1 MTKLKRKSRK
11 QIIVSNKQKKLNEKW
26 QLIDLWLPQKYA
38 KEVNKLLPLEH
49 QCPEHDLSYIRH
61 VRTKKINNDM
71 IINALY
77 LVANVRRIQI
87 QKMEV

>member
-1 MTKLKRKSRK
+1 MAKLKRKSRK

-26 QLIDLWLPQKYA
+26 ELIDLWLPQKYA
-38 KEVNKLLPLEH
+38 KEVNKLLPSEH
-49 QCPEHDLSYIRH
+49 QFPESDLSYIRH

-71 IINALY
+71 IINALF

>member
-1 MTKLKRKSRK
+1 MAKLKRKSRK

-26 QLIDLWLPQKYA
+26 ELIDLWLPQKYA
-38 KEVNKLLPLEH
+38 KEVNKLLPSEH
-49 QCPEHDLSYIRH
+49 KFSEDDLSYIRH

-71 IINALY
+71 IINALF

>member
-1 MTKLKRKSRK
+1 MAKLKRKSRK

-26 QLIDLWLPQKYA
+26 ELIDLWLPQKYA
-38 KEVNKLLPLEH
+38 KEVNKLLPSEH
-49 QCPEHDLSYIRH
+49 QFSEDDLSYIRH
-61 VRTKKINNDM
+61 VRTKKINNVM
-71 IINALY
+71 IINALF